1 MSRWRDHLPIFT
13 KSCFKKMIN
22 NDRQDTR
29 SNQSLQFFYERINGQ
44 NVAMGPND
52 SINQFFY
59 DRLMLFA
66 EDHNADVMLYSVLLQ
81 HLQGSEI
88 PDHDFMEILVLRD
101 SGTGEPIFPS
111 KETAF
116 QHLQQRIQ
124 YHTRARD
131 EFLRLTQIIHRVAVV
146 QGWPVDVGPEILPN
160 IQQQAQEPEAE
171 EPEVEAEAQEVV
183 TVGSGSNATFDMQPE
198 HQWYIKL

>member
-1 MSRWRDHLPIFT
+1 MSH
-13 KSCFKKMIN
+13 
-22 NDRQDTR
+22 NDRSDNR
-29 SNQSLQFFYERINGQ
+29 NNQSLQFFYERINGQ

-52 SINQFFY
+52 NMNQFFY

-66 EDHNADVMLYSVLLQ
+66 EDHNADVMFYSDLLQ
-81 HLQGSEI
+81 HLQGSDI

-101 SGTGEPIFPS
+101 SVTGEPIFPS

-131 EFLRLTQIIHRVAVV
+131 EFLRLAQIIHRVAVV
-146 QGWPVDVGPEILPN
+146 QGRPVDVGDGFLPN
-160 IQQQAQEPEAE
+160 IQQQAHEPEVEAE
-171 EPEVEAEAQEVV
+171 EPDVEGEKPEVEAEAQDVV
-183 TVGSGSNATFDMQPE
+183 TVGSDSTATFDTQPE
-198 HQWYIKL
+198 RH

>member
-1 MSRWRDHLPIFT
+1 
-13 KSCFKKMIN
+13 
-22 NDRQDTR
+22 
-29 SNQSLQFFYERINGQ
+29 
-44 NVAMGPND
+44 MGPND
-52 SINQFFY
+52 NMNQLFY

-66 EDHNADVMLYSVLLQ
+66 EDHNADVMFYSDLLQ

-101 SGTGEPIFPS
+101 GVTGERIFPS

-131 EFLRLTQIIHRVAVV
+131 EFVHLAQIIHRVAVV
-146 QGWPVDVGPEILPN
+146 QGRPVDVGDGFLPN
-160 IQQQAQEPEAE
+160 IQQQAQEPEVEAE
-171 EPEVEAEAQEVV
+171 EPEVEAEAQDVV
-183 TVGSGSNATFDMQPE
+183 TVGSDSTATFDTQPE
-198 HQWYIKL
+198 RH